1 MPATDPSD
9 DAAPGGGASFLRKWT
24 QRIVVAT
31 AVAYPVAV
39 AAIWLCFRYIGESWW
54 ATGVGL
60 YLPRIGFALPLPLL
74 VVLLLLLR
82 LRRLLWTQLVAVG
95 LVVFPLMGLVISFPG
110 SLRQGEPA
118 LRILSFNVD
127 SGYFGND
134 KIDAAIQ
141 AWSPDVVLL
150 QEVQL
155 EATKLADTLRSRYES
170 VEPSGQFIIASRFPI
185 LAVFDPDRLPHYG
198 RLRSPRFMHY
208 LIDSPLGHIALYHV
222 HPVSPRSVFY
232 ELRGKG
238 GLKREI
244 LSGHILSGDAAVD
257 VEENNALR
265 SLQIQTASELAANE
279 PYPVIIAGDTNLPG
293 LSRVFARHLSEYQD
307 GFAKAGWGFG
317 YTFQSYRPWMRLDRI
332 LAGPE
337 LRFVNFKVGCPG
349 ASDHL
354 CVVADLQRAP
364 P

>member
-1 MPATDPSD
+1 MDRTARRLRSYDDAAVWTRGSGRRRDDRCGKTPLRDPVDRRGLRCGGCLCGGALWHGRRRQTASSRRSRHHCPQAQAEDEVMPATDPSD

-74 VVLLLLLR
+74 VALLLLFR
-82 LRRLLWTQLVAVG
+82 LRRLLWTQLVAVL
-95 LVVFPLMGLVISFPG
+95 LVVFPLMGLIISFPG

-141 AWSPDVVLL
+141 AWSPAVVLL
-150 QEVQL
+150 QDVQL
-155 EATKLADTLRSRYES
+155 EAAKLADTLRSRYES
-170 VEPSGQFIIASRFPI
+170 VEPSGQFIIPSRFPI
-185 LAVFDPDRLPHYG
+185 LSVFDPDRLPHYG

-208 LIDSPLGHIALYHV
+208 LIDSPLGHIALYPV
-222 HPVSPRSVFY
+222 HPVSPRGVFY
-232 ELRGKG
+232 ELRGK
-238 GLKREI
+238 R
-244 LSGHILSGDAAVD
+244 
-257 VEENNALR
+257 
-265 SLQIQTASELAANE
+265 
-279 PYPVIIAGDTNLPG
+279 
-293 LSRVFARHLSEYQD
+293 
-307 GFAKAGWGFG
+307 
-317 YTFQSYRPWMRLDRI
+317 
-332 LAGPE
+332 
-337 LRFVNFKVGCPG
+337 
-349 ASDHL
+349 
-354 CVVADLQRAP
+354 
-364 P
+364 